1 MKTKIWENEQLFTI
15 NKELQKMIDDKIVKT
30 VISMSFTNFNQ
41 GTVHY
46 NYSAILIYK

>member
-1 MKTKIWENEQLFTI
+1 MKTKIWENEELFKI
-15 NKELQKMIDDKIVKT
+15 EKELQKMIENKIIKT
-30 VISMSFTNFNQ
+30 VISMSFTNCNQ